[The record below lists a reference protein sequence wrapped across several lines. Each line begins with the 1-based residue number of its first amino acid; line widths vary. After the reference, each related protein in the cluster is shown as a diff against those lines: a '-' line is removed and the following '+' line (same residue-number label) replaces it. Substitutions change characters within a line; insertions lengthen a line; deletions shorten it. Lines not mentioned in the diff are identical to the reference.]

1 MLISFMLIKKE
12 CISEEHFIGPVIDTV
27 ANCFATSPMNI
38 TPICCSTKICQK
50 VALMTFTIEKEYS

>member
-1 MLISFMLIKKE
+1 MPTKKE

-27 ANCFATSPMNI
+27 ANCFATSPINI